1 MTERTV
7 SADPFRELVAVFER
21 DMRHDLSRILEH
33 RFTELEAALGSRIA
47 GERLAVVR
55 ELAQALNQP
64 FARMRRYESDWQWCE
79 ALLDA
84 AATLCRR
91 AAFFSIRGNKLWF
104 QGARGLDEQPGAAP
118 VETPLDS
125 APAFAHVAMTC
136 RPVEAQRT
144 AAQLSDA
151 IAALFGDAPDATV
164 TLLPVVAAGA
174 AAGILYAEGAVEITA
189 VETVTAFAG
198 ATLEAHA
205 PPQAPAGALESLP
218 SEIDLRAR
226 RFARVETAK
235 LLLAHPGPLRRGRE
249 ARNIYAALK
258 NEIDAAR
265 EEYTRRFP
273 GAADRLHAELVRTLA
288 QNEPDALGGQYPGPI
303 A

>member
-1 MTERTV
+1 M
-7 SADPFRELVAVFER
+7 FER
-21 DMRHDLSRILEH
+21 DMRQDVSRILEQ
-33 RFTELEAALGSRIA
+33 RFAELEAALGSRIA

-55 ELAQALNQP
+55 DLAQALNQP

-118 VETPLDS
+118 LETPLDS
-125 APAFAHVAMTC
+125 APAFAKVATTC
-136 RPVEAQRT
+136 VPLEAQRT

-189 VETVTAFAG
+189 VETVTLVAG

-205 PPQAPAGALESLP
+205 PPQPAAGVAEPLP
-218 SEIDLRAR
+218 SEFDLRAR
-226 RFARVETAK
+226 RFARVEAAR
-235 LLLAHPGPLRRGRE
+235 LLLAHQGPLRRGRE
-249 ARNIYAALK
+249 SRNIYAALK
-258 NEIDAAR
+258 NEIDAVRAYSSR
-265 EEYTRRFP
+265 TASISFFR
-273 GAADRLHAELVRTLA
+273 AA
-288 QNEPDALGGQYPGPI
+288 
-303 A
+303 